1 MRPVDPFASPERLI
15 ERVYAYAAY
24 RIGSG
29 PDADDVVQETFAR
42 ALRYRDSF
50 DPRKGDPAAWLVG
63 IARRCLADRGVQAV
77 DVLLPE
83 PEQAS
88 TADEFETHA
97 VARLDLQDALAT
109 LEPRERELLSLR
121 FGADLTAKQIGGLVG
136 LKTNAVEVAL
146 HRALARL
153 RAQLAED
160 AGASA
165 SSRSTAR
172 PLAAPTD

>member
-1 MRPVDPFASPERLI
+1 MRQVDPFASPERLI
-15 ERVYAYAAY
+15 ARVYAYAAY

-63 IARRCLADRGVQAV
+63 IARRCLADRGVPAV
-77 DVLLPE
+77 DTLTEENE
-83 PEQAS
+83 PAS
-88 TADEFETHA
+88 THEFETRA
-97 VARLDLQDALAT
+97 VARLDLQDALAL

-121 FGADLTAKQIGGLVG
+121 YGADLTAKQIGELVG
-136 LKTNAVEVAL
+136 MKTNAVEVAL

-153 RAQLAED
+153 RAQLGEGGEAP
-160 AGASA
+160 AP
-165 SSRSTAR
+165 SRSTVR

>member
-1 MRPVDPFASPERLI
+1 VRQVDPFASPERLI
-15 ERVYAYAAY
+15 ARVYAYAAY

-63 IARRCLADRGVQAV
+63 IARRCLADRGVPAV
-77 DVLLPE
+77 DTLTEENE
-83 PEQAS
+83 PPS
-88 TADEFETHA
+88 THEFETRS
-97 VARLDLQDALAT
+97 VARLDLQDALAL

-121 FGADLTAKQIGGLVG
+121 YGADLTARQIGELAGM
-136 LKTNAVEVAL
+136 KTNAVEVAL

-153 RAQLAED
+153 RAQLGEGGEAP
-160 AGASA
+160 AP
-165 SSRSTAR
+165 SRSTVR

>member
-1 MRPVDPFASPERLI
+1 MRQVDPFASPERLI
-15 ERVYAYAAY
+15 ARVYAYAAY

-63 IARRCLADRGVQAV
+63 IARRCLADRGVPAV
-77 DVLLPE
+77 ATLTPEHDVGT
-83 PEQAS
+83 A
-88 TADEFETHA
+88 ADEFETNTA
-97 VARLDLQDALAT
+97 TRLDLQDALAL

-121 FGADLTAKQIGGLVG
+121 YGADLTAKQIGELVG
-136 LKTNAVEVAL
+136 MKTNAVEVAL

-153 RAQLAED
+153 RAQLGEGGD
-160 AGASA
+160 APAP
-165 SSRSTAR
+165 SRSTVR

>member
-1 MRPVDPFASPERLI
+1 VRQVDPFASPERLI
-15 ERVYAYAAY
+15 ARVYAYAAY

-63 IARRCLADRGVQAV
+63 IARRCLADRGVPAV
-77 DVLLPE
+77 DTLTEENE
-83 PEQAS
+83 PPS
-88 TADEFETHA
+88 THEFETRS
-97 VARLDLQDALAT
+97 VARLDLQDALAL

-121 FGADLTAKQIGGLVG
+121 YGADLTARQIGELVG
-136 LKTNAVEVAL
+136 MKTNAVEVAL

-153 RAQLAED
+153 RAQLGE
-160 AGASA
+160 AGEAPA
-165 SSRSTAR
+165 PSRSTVR